1 MARRKRLCMISTEAE
16 NEQQH
21 NKAQSQSNGHSANET
36 NDANSSQMDTTT
48 NEHSDNQ
55 NELGG
60 MCLFNT
66 LILIILCPPKKVRG
80 HTQKNE
86 LWNMNKN
93 KIVVKF
99 NKYGKPV
106 GVAGNE
112 LTQFLG
118 SVVRIA
124 GNVKLHC
131 EDWRKADKEKKKN
144 LLSIRLK
151 QMKPEYQAI
160 CEQKR
165 ISRSKM
171 EEPHIT
177 GTKSFARLAEE
188 EATKNN
194 GVHPTRGKLYQISR
208 TRKDGSIVND
218 KAAQVVAS
226 LQVIAND
233 STNTQG
239 IQEDDWTNDDLSK
252 VKGPE
257 KRGYVRCVG
266 KMLSL
271 RNNGASSSTSSQT
284 VEHRLAQTEDILYTL
299 VNLLKDPTANSNL
312 PDILRSMN
320 IQIPDNFS
328 PGQNN
333 STNGNL
339 GNSDQ
344 RSSVADQNI
353 DSWGC
358 QEVKSYHN
366 ACLVPLLADSWG
378 VMKSQ

>member
-1 MARRKRLCMISTEAE
+1 MFLIWEVLLVKMLIKDKVMAHLMRLAFMARGKRLCMISTKAE

-21 NKAQSQSNGHSANET
+21 NEAQSQSNGHSANET

-60 MCLFNT
+60 
-66 LILIILCPPKKVRG
+66 PPKKVRG
-80 HTQKNE
+80 PTQKNK

-99 NKYGKPV
+99 NKYRKPMGEKFAFHPAKTSAIKKWILSSMGKKLNTWRNLVKSQNYDPALSV
-106 GVAGNE
+106 EQIMERQTDSRVNLE
-112 LTQFLG
+112 QFQ
-118 SVVRIA
+118 VVVNR
-124 GNVKLHC
+124 
-131 EDWRKADKEKKKN
+131 WM
-144 LLSIRLK
+144 K
-151 QMKPEYQAI
+151 QEYEAI

-177 GTKSFARLAEE
+177 RTKSFARLAKE

-194 GVHPTRGKLYQISR
+194 RVHPTRGKLYQICR
-208 TRKDGSIVND
+208 TRKDGSFVSD

-299 VNLLKDPTANSNL
+299 VNLLKDPT
-312 PDILRSMN
+312 
-320 IQIPDNFS
+320 
-328 PGQNN
+328 
-333 STNGNL
+333 
-339 GNSDQ
+339 
-344 RSSVADQNI
+344 
-353 DSWGC
+353 
-358 QEVKSYHN
+358 
-366 ACLVPLLADSWG
+366 
-378 VMKSQ
+378 

>member
-1 MARRKRLCMISTEAE
+1 MGSVTGQDVDQGQSDGAFNVSHLHRIGDDGEDVTSDMEHDGTTMKRTIPAWLGAGDCMISTKAE

-21 NKAQSQSNGHSANET
+21 NKEQSQSNGHSTNET
-36 NDANSSQMDTTT
+36 NDANSSQMDTKT
-48 NEHSDNQ
+48 NEHFDNQ
-55 NELGG
+55 NELGAK
-60 MCLFNT
+60 LRVVTYRYRPF
-66 LILIILCPPKKVRG
+66 V
-80 HTQKNE
+80 
-86 LWNMNKN
+86 N
-93 KIVVKF
+93 KI
-99 NKYGKPV
+99 
-106 GVAGNE
+106 E
-112 LTQFLG
+112 
-118 SVVRIA
+118 S
-124 GNVKLHC
+124 
-131 EDWRKADKEKKKN
+131 
-144 LLSIRLK
+144 
-151 QMKPEYQAI
+151 
-160 CEQKR
+160 
-165 ISRSKM
+165 
-171 EEPHIT
+171 
-177 GTKSFARLAEE
+177 GTKSFARLAEK

-194 GVHPTRGKLYQISR
+194 EVHPTRGKLYQISR

-284 VEHRLAQTEDILYTL
+284 VEQRLAQTEDVLYTL
-299 VNLLKDPTANSNL
+299 VNLLKDPTTNSNV

-320 IQIPDNFS
+320 IQIHDNFS

-333 STNGNL
+333 FTNGNL
-339 GNSDQ
+339 GNSNQ

-353 DSWGC
+353 GTQTNLS
-358 QEVKSYHN
+358 
-366 ACLVPLLADSWG
+366 
-378 VMKSQ
+378 